1 MPLDAHLV
9 LGGYQRRACAF
20 FFIALICC
28 ETTFGTT
35 LQFLLLTTVK
45 CASRFTRWRLEK
57 NCLLRMLMKC
67 WLAVFFAICSY

>member
-9 LGGYQRRACAF
+9 LGDYQRRACAF

-35 LQFLLLTTVK
+35 LQFLLLKVEGK
-45 CASRFTRWRLEK
+45 WRLAASQSG
-57 NCLLRMLMKC
+57 L
-67 WLAVFFAICSY
+67 